1 MNIKI
6 ITIMVSALLLS
17 ACGSS
22 HKESEKPGA
31 EYVSTAP
38 VAAKELTF
46 NLVNGKT
53 FILPEDATL
62 QEWVKSLDRNDLVA
76 FSKTCREKQ
85 GTPPWT
91 DTRAQ
96 KICNYSILAQ
106 F

>member
-6 ITIMVSALLLS
+6 ITVMVSALLLS

-31 EYVSTAP
+31 EHVPVAP
-38 VAAKELTF
+38 VAAKGLTF

-53 FILPEDATL
+53 FVLPEGVVL
-62 QEWVKSLDRNDLVA
+62 QEWVKNIDRNDLVA

-96 KICNYSILAQ
+96 MICNYAIFAQ
-106 F
+106 L